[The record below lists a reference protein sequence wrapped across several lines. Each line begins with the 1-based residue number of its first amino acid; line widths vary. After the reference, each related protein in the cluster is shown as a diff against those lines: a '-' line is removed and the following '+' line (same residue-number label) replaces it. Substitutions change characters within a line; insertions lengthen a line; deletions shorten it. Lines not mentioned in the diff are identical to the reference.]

1 MNKQERKS
9 IIAREWD
16 LEAGVIT
23 FTVAGAGQCQLN
35 VGEIVGLEA
44 YASLTDVGKTMILHG
59 GTQKIADKAAL
70 SRNPDTGRS
79 ATPQDKLEAMA
90 GLCDH
95 LNNGGAWEM
104 RAPSSKKLDRA
115 ALFESLAEI
124 TGRSALEI
132 SQKFAAREDAVLRT
146 FLERADIAAAY
157 AKRTA
162 RDSGKASELLAELE
176 G

>member
-44 YASLTDVGKTMILHG
+44 YASLTEVGKTMILHG

-124 TGRSALEI
+124 TGRAASEI
-132 SQKFAAREDAVLRT
+132 AMKFAAREDSVLRT

-157 AKRTA
+157 ARRTA

>member
-1 MNKQERKS
+1 MKTERKS
-9 IIAREWD
+9 IIAHEWD
-16 LEAGVIT
+16 LAVGVIT

-44 YASLTDVGKTMILHG
+44 YASLSDVGKAMVLHG
-59 GTQKIADKAAL
+59 GTQKVSDKAAL

-95 LNNGGAWEM
+95 LNNGGDWTM
-104 RAPSSKKLDRA
+104 RAASKKRLDRA
-115 ALFESLAEI
+115 ALFEALSEV
-124 TGRSALEI
+124 TGRSAVEI
-132 SQKFAAREDAVLRT
+132 SQKFAAREDEVLRT

-162 RDSGKASELLAELE
+162 RDSGKADELLAELE

>member
-1 MNKQERKS
+1 MKTERKS
-9 IIAREWD
+9 IIAHEWD
-16 LEAGVIT
+16 LAAGVIT

-44 YASLTDVGKTMILHG
+44 YGSLTDVGKAMVLHG
-59 GTQKIADKAAL
+59 GTQKVSDKAAL

-95 LNNGGAWEM
+95 LNNGGEWTM
-104 RAPSSKKLDRA
+104 RATSKKRLDRA

-124 TGRSALEI
+124 TGRSAVEI
-132 SQKFAAREDAVLRT
+132 SQKFAAREDEVLRT

-162 RDSGKASELLAELE
+162 RDSGKADELLAELE